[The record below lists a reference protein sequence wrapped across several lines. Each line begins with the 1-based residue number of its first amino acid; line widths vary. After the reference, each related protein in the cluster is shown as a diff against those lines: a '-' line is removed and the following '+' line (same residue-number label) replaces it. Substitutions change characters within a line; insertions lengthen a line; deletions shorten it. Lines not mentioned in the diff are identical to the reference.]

1 MDRSLTQK
9 RRGAGVVIIT
19 PEGNTLKYGV
29 QLQFLM
35 TNNEAVYK
43 AILIGLRV
51 MKALGAKIVLL
62 KSDSKLVIGQIN
74 REFKAKE
81 KRMQRYLKITNQLIN
96 EFDWVSFT

>member
-74 REFKAKE
+74 KEFKGKE

-96 EFDWVSFT
+96 EFD